1 MGASGTSGTETRYWR
16 AARLVH
22 PADRFRLAPSDRRR
36 DGCRRS
42 PVGWKNSRQAHASSC
57 WPRSTARPTSLT
69 FETKAAA
76 TVHWVHRGAAPGGT
90 APLVEA
96 LNAVSF
102 PEGDYYAWIACESS
116 SAKHLRQALI
126 AEHGANP
133 KWIRA
138 SGYWRR
144 GAAGAHDSFDE

>member
-1 MGASGTSGTETRYWR
+1 MLAEVDGK
-16 AARLVH
+16 
-22 PADRFRLAPSDRRR
+22 ADE
-36 DGCRRS
+36 
-42 PVGWKNSRQAHASSC
+42 
-57 WPRSTARPTSLT
+57 LT